1 MRFYPTLKI
10 DGNEYST
17 IQKPVVLTFSA
28 GGHLEFDTVK
38 RALERIE
45 KMQPS
50 DPLPKSI
57 YCFESERWTV
67 VNVGATRYSSPGSV
81 HISEM
86 TFENR

>member
-38 RALERIE
+38 RALGRIE
-45 KMQPS
+45 KLQAN
-50 DPLPKSI
+50 DPVPKNI
-57 YCFESERWTV
+57 CCFESERWNV
-67 VNVGATRYSSPGSV
+67 VRVPASRHSSLVG
-81 HISEM
+81 
-86 TFENR
+86 